1 MIKIINKTAQT
12 FQLVDKKILKP
23 HGTLVIQEINE
34 QIKSLEKKGLIII
47 KVI

>member
-1 MIKIINKTAQT
+1 MIKIINKTSQS

-23 HGTLVIQEINE
+23 HGSLIIKEIDE

-47 KVI
+47 KII